1 MILLFGLLVSMI
13 IGMMEKFIGSKLKM
27 RKNDLVEVF
36 EQPQNEFRNMPEVN
50 GETVW
55 SFLQFKKN
63 HQVNEQIH
71 ELETLIS
78 EAQNHIQ
85 KLSTSLIPEN
95 NTK

>member
-1 MILLFGLLVSMI
+1 
-13 IGMMEKFIGSKLKM
+13 M
-27 RKNDLVEVF
+27 RKNDLVEVL
-36 EQPQNEFRNMPEVN
+36 EQPQNEFRNMAEVN

-78 EAQNHIQ
+78 ETQNHIG
-85 KLSTSLIPEN
+85 KLTTNLMPEN
-95 NTK
+95 NNWLEIIKHYFDWMVIFDL